1 MRQAKK
7 GRMRAGVLRQTLD
20 SGHVNR
26 NQPPCRTATKPRS
39 PRAQPVYTFFV
50 TFYSVGM
57 HVQSDSHEAALAPL
71 RRPASSARKRGNQWL
86 ISFRRSRYLRLVVA
100 AINCN

>member
-1 MRQAKK
+1 MRHTKK
-7 GRMRAGVLRQTLD
+7 SQMYAGVLRQTLE
-20 SGHVNR
+20 SVHVNR
-26 NQPPCRTATKPRS
+26 NQPPCRTAAKPRS